1 MASLVDMETRK
12 QLISQH
18 PFFVLLKEEEVERLA
33 MLFVEKEAKKGD
45 IIVKVGSITDDIYL
59 IVSGKVEVISR
70 IISGN
75 HYTNLPV
82 AVLQKGEAIGL
93 AESRISAKQ
102 GLRTSTV
109 RAITDVL
116 LLCIPLL
123 KFEEFFESSSL
134 YSNLPSIFLQSK
146 ILIFLKQIEPFLTLE
161 SDEIQWIG
169 DRVKEEAYP
178 KGSVIFNQGEE
189 GDKCYFIESGTV
201 EILYTDKNGNEVHL
215 DTLNRQDIF
224 GEIAVLT
231 NSPRTATAKVL
242 SNCKL
247 LVLERKHL
255 QTIINRNKQ
264 THASISSLI
273 ERRNRPLVHSNT
285 KVFQEQAADG
295 EKFWIL
301 RNPKNAQ
308 FYRLTEMGWF
318 VWQQIDGKNSDEKIC
333 QAYKAKYNSDID
345 YPKKLL
351 IDLHDQGFI
360 EYSFKKNKIKRK
372 ANPKTPL
379 WRRMFYKR
387 KSHQNEGK

>member
-12 QLISQH
+12 KLISQH
-18 PFFVLLKEEEVERLA
+18 PFFVLLKEDEVERLA
-33 MLFVEKEAKKGD
+33 ILFLEKEAKKGD

-59 IVSGKVEVISR
+59 IVSGKVEVINR

-82 AVLQKGEAIGL
+82 AVLREGEAIGL

-102 GLRTSTV
+102 GLRTATI
-109 RAITDVL
+109 RAITDVV

-146 ILIFLKQIEPFLTLE
+146 VLIFLKQIEPFLTLE

-169 DRVKEEAYP
+169 DRVHEETYP
-178 KGSVIFNQGEE
+178 RGTVIFNQGDE
-189 GDKCYFIESGTV
+189 GDKCYFIERGKV
-201 EILYTDKNGNEVHL
+201 EIIYTDKNGNDVQL

-231 NSPRTATAKVL
+231 HSPRTATAKVL
-242 SNCKL
+242 EDCKL
-247 LVLERKHL
+247 LVLQRKHL
-255 QTIINRNKQ
+255 QIIINRNKQ
-264 THASISSLI
+264 THASISTLI
-273 ERRNRPLVHSNT
+273 EGRNRPLVHSNT

-295 EKFWIL
+295 EQFWVL
-301 RNPKNAQ
+301 RNPKNER
-308 FYRLTEMGWF
+308 FFRLTEMGWF
-318 VWQQIDGKNSDEKIC
+318 VWQQIDGTNSDEKIY
-333 QAYKAKYNSDID
+333 QAFKAKYNSDSD
-345 YPKKLL
+345 YPKQLL
-351 IDLHDQGFI
+351 LDLHDQGFI
-360 EYSFKKNKIKRK
+360 EYSFTKNKIKK
-372 ANPKTPL
+372 KIDAKSPL

-387 KSHQNEGK
+387 KSHQNEDK